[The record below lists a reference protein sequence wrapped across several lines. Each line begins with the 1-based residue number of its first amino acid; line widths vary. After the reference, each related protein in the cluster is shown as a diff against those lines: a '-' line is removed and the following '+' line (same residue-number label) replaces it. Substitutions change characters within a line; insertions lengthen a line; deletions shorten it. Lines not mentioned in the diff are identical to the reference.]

1 MPIVHDEQASTRSHS
16 NSVLDRSI
24 VSILPHPDDTPSRR
38 RRRRPYEEE
47 VVENNTTVDRVT
59 KIHKNNNNNN
69 NDEHNDTADDDDV
82 TVEEERL
89 HRLHGTSLI
98 RSSCQ
103 LLRLSTCCFGTACT
117 LFHRYF
123 HAISLREMDVW
134 SVAMASIVI
143 ASKITPLPFHQTT
156 TTTTTQIEEND
167 DDNDKGGGGNKNYSS
182 SSSGEGVLTLHQVIL
197 VFAHL
202 YRKRRMIYIAPP
214 NKNDDGDD
222 QQVVSDNQQDKNNK
236 KSTTVVVVDAGILP
250 IISEIVQ
257 HPSLRNAVA
266 PEAYWSWKKKQQYLK
281 DGIPPMSTL
290 GPVWKEWYNAVTNT
304 EHKILRQ
311 LGFTLYWIPTHL
323 PHYYLASFCSTIL
336 QQQHQQHNSLS
347 LSSSSSKQHNIQ
359 TRAWNYCNDS
369 FLLDFCVRYPPNQVA
384 CAALYLAC
392 LEVWLNNDDH
402 DNDDK
407 NNNKNNNDS
416 KDAHY
421 IIEWLEFWSDWP
433 ERLCGANANEI
444 ATLSNALLGL
454 TTTTTTHCSSTNN
467 HNHNDHNNN
476 NNKADLDRQ
485 VAFYA
490 FVPPLFRDSFNGP
503 YSFLW
508 DMANDSAHNE
518 NQSSKSKNMNNNN
531 NNT

>member
-16 NSVLDRSI
+16 KSVLDRSF

-38 RRRRPYEEE
+38 RRRRHCEEE
-47 VVENNTTVDRVT
+47 VAENNTTVDRVT

-69 NDEHNDTADDDDV
+69 DEDNDTADDDDV

-134 SVAMASIVI
+134 SVAMASVVI

-156 TTTTTQIEEND
+156 TTTTTTQIEEND
-167 DDNDKGGGGNKNYSS
+167 DDDAKVGGGNENNNN

-202 YRKRRMIYIAPP
+202 YRKRRMIYIPPP
-214 NKNDDGDD
+214 NKNDDDD
-222 QQVVSDNQQDKNNK
+222 QQVVSDDQQDKNNK
-236 KSTTVVVVDAGILP
+236 KSTTAAAVVVVVDAGILP

-290 GPVWKEWYNAVTNT
+290 GPVWKEWYNAVTNA

-336 QQQHQQHNSLS
+336 RQSSLS
-347 LSSSSSKQHNIQ
+347 SSSSSSKQHNIQ

-392 LEVWLNNDDH
+392 LEVWLNNDDN

-421 IIEWLEFWSDWP
+421 IIIEWLEFWSDWP

-454 TTTTTTHCSSTNN
+454 TTTTTTSHCSSTNN